1 MTESY
6 KAYEKGVRKMVKR
19 SVDTVKR
26 LSAVF
31 LALCMLIAAVPAGAA
46 EAEYIPAGNDFATPD
61 VTADM
66 TPASDKF
73 TIDGKGFVLLDTFDN
88 DASTYYV
95 TTTDAYGDMEAI
107 SEGTEGGFE
116 NPAGKQINYDAYKS
130 DAFLNGEF
138 LTKGNNFTSLSN
150 DKTTYYK
157 LPQGIIDN
165 INKNHV
171 WKRFVNDTRTG
182 AGVLREYTTGVSLL
196 SWTDFTTYAGKLGVV
211 DGFLNSNASNADVY
225 FLRDT
230 NNWGGDSALA
240 MFCTA
245 DKKCKHWGQY
255 VRRYGFLRPAFY
267 LKKDFFKTT
276 KINLATMG
284 ENVREAIRTACTD
297 AELIELYGARDCK
310 AYFGMDINIAYIE
323 LSLRSGKDIGDAE
336 ILDTVIATAENAVVD
351 EFCWEISDDDG
362 SNWYKA
368 EDETGSSIILT
379 AEYAGKLLRCKAVS
393 DGEEI
398 SSAILRIPNPEIAQ
412 TQIANLDGFMEETP
426 DKYRF
431 TIDGRGFVLLDTFDN
446 DKSTYYVT
454 TTEAYGDMQT
464 LAVESGDWEV
474 PTGKQINYDAY
485 KSDAFLNGDF
495 LTNGNTFSVLSDDST
510 TYYKLPQGII
520 DHINK
525 DHVWWR
531 FVNEYRKQN
540 GVQSTYKTGVSLL
553 SWTDFMTYAGKFG
566 VTEVFDDAN
575 VKFGDIEK
583 AYYLRDTNNWGGD
596 SALAVLRV
604 GSNAVGCAYVGV
616 SAQKAGLLRPAFYLD
631 KDFFQTV
638 RIDLSQTG
646 EAILDMMRESYCVE
660 DLIEI
665 YSEEELTE
673 KGFLHRYSMR
683 ASYTQCNDSKELTS
697 LAGVSSLQANV
708 TIRNRSNSETNA
720 VLLLAVYKENG
731 NMIEIAK
738 KEVRLEAQSDTESSV
753 AIASLPDGVTDKYKV
768 SVMLWDNVDEMY
780 SFTGNKLTFDNKG
793 R

>member
-1 MTESY
+1 MTQSY
-6 KAYEKGVRKMVKR
+6 KTYEKGVRKMVKR
-19 SVDTVKR
+19 NVGAAKR

-31 LALCMLIAAVPAGAA
+31 LALCMLIAAVPAGATGT
-46 EAEYIPAGNDFATPD
+46 EYIPTGNDFALPD
-61 VTADM
+61 ETVDM
-66 TPASDKF
+66 TPDADKF
-73 TIDGKGFVLLDTFDN
+73 TVDGRGFVLLDN
-88 DASTYYV
+88 DESTYYV
-95 TTTDAYGDMEAI
+95 TTTDAYGDMETI
-107 SEGTEGGFE
+107 SDGTEGGFE
-116 NPAGKQINYDAYKS
+116 NPTGKQINYDSYKS

-171 WKRFVNDTRTG
+171 WKRFVNDYRFGT
-182 AGVLREYTTGVSLL
+182 GVLREYTTGVSLL
-196 SWTDFTTYAGKLGVV
+196 SWTDFTTYAGKLGAV
-211 DGFLNSNASNADVY
+211 DGFLNSDASNADMY

-245 DKKCKHWGQY
+245 DKKCKCWGRY
-255 VRRYGFLRPAFY
+255 VRPYGFLRPAFY

-284 ENVREAIRTACTD
+284 KNVKDAIRTVCTD
-297 AELIELYGARDCK
+297 DELIELYGVLDCK
-310 AYFGMDINIAYIE
+310 TYFGMDIDIAYIE

-351 EFCWEISDDDG
+351 EFCWEVSDDDG
-362 SNWYKA
+362 NNWYKA
-368 EDETGSSIILT
+368 EDERGKSIILT

-464 LAVESGDWEV
+464 LAVESGDFEV

-495 LTNGNTFSVLSDDST
+495 LTNGNNFSVLSDDST

-531 FVNEYRKQN
+531 FANSAMQSEK
-540 GVQSTYKTGVSLL
+540 GVSPTYKTGVSLL
-553 SWTDFMTYAGKFG
+553 SWTDFMTYADKLG
-566 VTEVFDDAN
+566 VMDVFSDSN
-575 VKFGDIEK
+575 LNFGDIEK

-604 GSNAVGCAYVGV
+604 GSNAVGCTYVGV
-616 SAQKAGLLRPAFYLD
+616 GAQKAGLLRPAFYLD
-631 KDFFQTV
+631 KDFFKTV
-638 RIDLSQTG
+638 KIDLSQTG

-660 DLIEI
+660 DLIEL

-753 AIASLPDGVTDKYKV
+753 AIESLPEGVTDKYKV
-768 SVMLWDNVDEMY
+768 SVMLWDNVHEMY

>member
-1 MTESY
+1 
-6 KAYEKGVRKMVKR
+6 MVKR
-19 SVDTVKR
+19 SVGTVKR

-31 LALCMLIAAVPAGAA
+31 LTLCMLTAAVPAGATGT
-46 EAEYIPAGNDFATPD
+46 EYIPTGNELDSPGETVD
-61 VTADM
+61 T
-66 TPASDKF
+66 TPAADKF
-73 TIDGKGFVLLDTFDN
+73 TIDGRGFVLLDTFDN
-88 DASTYYV
+88 DESAYYV
-95 TTTDAYGDMEAI
+95 TTTDAYGDMETI
-107 SEGTEGGFE
+107 SDGTEGGFE
-116 NPAGKQINYDAYKS
+116 NPAGKQIDYDAYKS
-130 DAFLNGEF
+130 DAFLNGDF
-138 LTKGNNFTSLSN
+138 LTKGNNFTSLGN
-150 DKTTYYK
+150 DTTTYYK

-165 INKNHV
+165 IDNNHV
-171 WKRFVNDTRTG
+171 WKRFVNDYRSGTG
-182 AGVLREYTTGVSLL
+182 VKGEYTTGVSLL
-196 SWTDFTTYAGKLGVV
+196 SWTDFTTYAGKLGAV

-255 VRRYGFLRPAFY
+255 VRKYGFLRPAFY

-284 ENVREAIRTACTD
+284 KNVKEAIRTACTD
-297 AELIELYGARDCK
+297 DELIELYGVRDCK
-310 AYFGMDINIAYIE
+310 TYFGMDIDIAYIE
-323 LSLRSGKDIGDAE
+323 LSLRNGKDIGDAN

-368 EDETGSSIILT
+368 EDETGNSIILT
-379 AEYAGKLLRCKAVS
+379 AEYAGKLLRCRAES

-398 SSAILRIPNPEIAQ
+398 SSAILKVPNPEIAQ
-412 TQIANLDGFMEETP
+412 TQSANLDGFMEETP

-464 LAVESGDWEV
+464 LAVESGDFEV

-485 KSDAFLNGDF
+485 KSDAFLNGSF
-495 LTNGNTFSVLSDDST
+495 LTNGNNFSVLSDDT
-510 TYYKLPQGII
+510 KTYYKLPQGII

-531 FVNEYRKQN
+531 FANAAMQSEK
-540 GVQSTYKTGVSLL
+540 GVLPTYKTGVSLL
-553 SWTDFMTYAGKFG
+553 SWTDFMTYAGKLG

-575 VKFGDIEK
+575 VKFDNIEK

-596 SALAVLRV
+596 SALAVLCA
-604 GSNAVGCAYVGV
+604 GSNAVGCTFVGV
-616 SAQKAGLLRPAFYLD
+616 GAQKAGLLRPAFYLD
-631 KDFFQTV
+631 KDFFKTV
-638 RIDLSQTG
+638 KIDLSQTG
-646 EAILDMMRESYCVE
+646 ETILDMMRESYCVE
-660 DLIEI
+660 DLTEL

-720 VLLLAVYKENG
+720 LLLLAVYKENG
-731 NMIEIAK
+731 NMIGIAK

-753 AIASLPDGVTDKYKV
+753 AIESLPEGVTDKYKV
-768 SVMLWDNVDEMY
+768 SVMLWDNVHEMY

>member
-1 MTESY
+1 M
-6 KAYEKGVRKMVKR
+6 KR
-19 SVDTVKR
+19 SGRTFKQ
-26 LSAVF
+26 LSAAF
-31 LALCMLIAAVPAGAA
+31 LTLCMLTAAVPVGA
-46 EAEYIPAGNDFATPD
+46 EGEVEYTTTPQPGTGVPEGTVD
-61 VTADM
+61 I
-66 TPASDKF
+66 TPAADKF
-73 TIDGKGFVLLDTFDN
+73 TIDGRGFVLLDTFDN
-88 DASTYYV
+88 AESAYYV
-95 TTTDAYGDMEAI
+95 TTTDAYGDMETI
-107 SEGTEGGFE
+107 SGDDISQVS
-116 NPAGKQINYDAYKS
+116 NPTGKQINYDAYKS
-130 DAFLNGEF
+130 DAFLNGDF
-138 LTKGNNFTSLSN
+138 LTKGNNFTSLGN
-150 DKTTYYK
+150 DTTTYYK
-157 LPQGIIDN
+157 LPQGIVDN

-171 WKRFVNDTRTG
+171 WKRFVNDAQYG
-182 AGVLREYTTGVSLL
+182 AGAPREYTTGVSLL
-196 SWTDFTTYAGKLGVV
+196 SWTDFTTYVGKIGVRDV
-211 DGFLNSNASNADVY
+211 FNDSNVAS
-225 FLRDT
+225 
-230 NNWGGDSALA
+230 
-240 MFCTA
+240 TA
-245 DKKCKHWGQY
+245 DKYYYLRDSHAWGGNGAVMMFGDTNTNSNVAVYGNQWGMK
-255 VRRYGFLRPAFY
+255 YGFLRPAFY

-646 EAILDMMRESYCVE
+646 EVE
-660 DLIEI
+660 MSINVQ
-665 YSEEELTE
+665 S
-673 KGFLHRYSMR
+673 KF
-683 ASYTQCNDSKELTS
+683 TQ
-697 LAGVSSLQANV
+697 
-708 TIRNRSNSETNA
+708 NSETA
-720 VLLLAVYKENG
+720 LILQPA
-731 NMIEIAK
+731 
-738 KEVRLEAQSDTESSV
+738 
-753 AIASLPDGVTDKYKV
+753 
-768 SVMLWDNVDEMY
+768 
-780 SFTGNKLTFDNKG
+780 
-793 R
+793 

>member
-1 MTESY
+1 
-6 KAYEKGVRKMVKR
+6 MVKKR
-19 SVDTVKR
+19 SVGTVKR

-46 EAEYIPAGNDFATPD
+46 EAEYIPTGNDFATPD

-88 DASTYYV
+88 DESAYYV
-95 TTTDAYGDMEAI
+95 TTTDAYGDMETI

-196 SWTDFTTYAGKLGVV
+196 SWTDFTTYAGKLGAV

-495 LTNGNTFSVLSDDST
+495 LTNGNNFSVLSDDST

-660 DLIEI
+660 DLIEL